1 MYKFLCI
8 SRWNATILGL
18 TQKAYEMK
26 LSQFIVT
33 MMVCYVL
40 TISFSVPSQASKI
53 DPGTIIGQWL
63 FVEDKGD
70 KAINA
75 SGNGHDG
82 QIKGGNKR
90 VKGKFGNAL
99 EVGGDTWVYW
109 YQQMT
114 N

>member
-1 MYKFLCI
+1 
-8 SRWNATILGL
+8 
-18 TQKAYEMK
+18 MK
-26 LSQFIVT
+26 LSQFIVA

>member
-1 MYKFLCI
+1 
-8 SRWNATILGL
+8 
-18 TQKAYEMK
+18 MK
-26 LSQFIVT
+26 LSQFIIA

-40 TISFSVPSQASKI
+40 TISFSVLSHASKI
-53 DPGTIIGQWL
+53 DPETIVGQWL
-63 FVEDKGD
+63 FDEDKGD
-70 KAINA
+70 KAIDS

-90 VKGKFGNAL
+90 VKGKFGHAL